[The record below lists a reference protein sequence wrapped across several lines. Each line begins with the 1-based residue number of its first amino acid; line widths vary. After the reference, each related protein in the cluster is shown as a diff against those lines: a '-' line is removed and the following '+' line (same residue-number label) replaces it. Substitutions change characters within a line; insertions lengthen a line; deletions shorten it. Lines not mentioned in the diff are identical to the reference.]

1 MLIRKMFQK
10 DKKGKALK
18 STDKEQFDS
27 QRYIMIEYVL

>member
-1 MLIRKMFQK
+1 MLIRKMFQ
-10 DKKGKALK
+10 KGKALK